1 MPTTPMEALQRLIE
15 IIKTGIAS
23 GHLLGTLRENWQEIV
38 DAVCDLIQ
46 WALTL
51 DDDKIDPVGA
61 SGDGEGMMAL
71 GHQLAV
77 FCDKSVGP
85 KCSMQ
90 HPCDASARKCQNAD
104 RNALIPIRR

>member
-51 DDDKIDPVGA
+51 DDDKIEPVGA
-61 SGDGEGMMAL
+61 SGDDEGMTAL

-77 FCDKSVGP
+77 LYSEETGVVMGLGGVSWLTLVIWILQLLERAKAGE
-85 KCSMQ
+85 
-90 HPCDASARKCQNAD
+90 R
-104 RNALIPIRR
+104 